1 MSFAAGAGADA
12 GRQLAGA
19 EVQAMAGPG
28 DGIRAGRGHLRAS
41 HADRDGIAGILKA
54 AFVRGMLDQGEFTLR
69 VGQALTARTHA
80 DLAALTA
87 DLPADLHADPPPWPW
102 SAGARLQPP
111 GLRPRRWIAVA
122 TVLYA
127 AVWAYVL
134 LAPNRGGYPAA
145 PMLVIGGFCAYL
157 SVWVIGLGEMALDRQ
172 FRRSAGHPPRPSPA
186 P

>member
-1 MSFAAGAGADA
+1 
-12 GRQLAGA
+12 
-19 EVQAMAGPG
+19 MAGPG
-28 DGIRAGRGHLRAS
+28 DEIAAGRGHLRAS
-41 HADRDGIAGILKA
+41 HTDRDRLVGTLKT
-54 AFVRGMLDQGEFTLR
+54 AFVQGMLDQGEFTLR
-69 VGQALTARTHA
+69 VGQALAARTYA

-87 DLPADLHADPPPWPW
+87 DLPAGLRPAPPPWPW
-102 SAGARLQPP
+102 PARARVQPS

-134 LAPNRGGYPAA
+134 LAPHGGGYPAA

-157 SVWVIGLGEMALDRQ
+157 SVWVIALGEMALDRQ
-172 FRRSAGHPPRPSPA
+172 FRRSASHPPRPSPA

>member
-1 MSFAAGAGADA
+1 
-12 GRQLAGA
+12 
-19 EVQAMAGPG
+19 MAGQG
-28 DGIRAGRGHLRAS
+28 DETAAGRGHLRAS

-54 AFVRGMLDQGEFTLR
+54 AFVQGMLDQGEFTLR

-87 DLPADLHADPPPWPW
+87 DLPTDLYADPPPWSWP
-102 SAGARLQPP
+102 ARARLQPS

-134 LAPNRGGYPAA
+134 LAPNRGGYPVG

>member
-1 MSFAAGAGADA
+1 
-12 GRQLAGA
+12 
-19 EVQAMAGPG
+19 MAGV
-28 DGIRAGRGHLRAS
+28 LTT
-41 HADRDGIAGILKA
+41 
-54 AFVRGMLDQGEFTLR
+54 AFVQGMLDQGEFTLR
-69 VGQALTARTHA
+69 VGHALAARTYA

-87 DLPADLHADPPPWPW
+87 DLPADLRAGPPPWPW
-102 SAGARLQPP
+102 PARTRLQPS

-134 LAPNRGGYPAA
+134 LAPHQGGYPAA

-157 SVWVIGLGEMALDRQ
+157 SVCVIAFGEMALDRQ
-172 FRRSAGHPPRPSPA
+172 LRRSDGHPPRPSPA

>member
-1 MSFAAGAGADA
+1 
-12 GRQLAGA
+12 
-19 EVQAMAGPG
+19 MAGPG
-28 DGIRAGRGHLRAS
+28 DETAAGRGHLRAS
-41 HADRDGIAGILKA
+41 HADRDRLVGTLKT
-54 AFVRGMLDQGEFTLR
+54 AFVQGMLDQGEFTLR
-69 VGQALTARTHA
+69 VGQALAARTYA

-87 DLPADLHADPPPWPW
+87 DLPAGLRPAPPPWPW
-102 SAGARLQPP
+102 PARARVQPS

-145 PMLVIGGFCAYL
+145 PMLIIGGFCAYL

>member
-1 MSFAAGAGADA
+1 
-12 GRQLAGA
+12 
-19 EVQAMAGPG
+19 MAGPG
-28 DGIRAGRGHLRAS
+28 DEAAAGRGHLRAS
-41 HADRDGIAGILKA
+41 HADRDRLVGTLKT
-54 AFVRGMLDQGEFTLR
+54 AFVQGMLDQGEFTLR
-69 VGQALTARTHA
+69 MGQALAGRTYA

-87 DLPADLHADPPPWPW
+87 DLPADLRQGPPPWPW
-102 SAGARLQPP
+102 PARLQPS

-172 FRRSAGHPPRPSPA
+172 FRRWAGHPPRPSPA

>member
-1 MSFAAGAGADA
+1 
-12 GRQLAGA
+12 
-19 EVQAMAGPG
+19 MAGQG
-28 DGIRAGRGHLRAS
+28 DGITAGRGHLRAS

-54 AFVRGMLDQGEFTLR
+54 AIVRGMLDQGEFTLR
-69 VGQALTARTHA
+69 VSQ
-80 DLAALTA
+80 
-87 DLPADLHADPPPWPW
+87 
-102 SAGARLQPP
+102 ARLQPP

>member
-1 MSFAAGAGADA
+1 M
-12 GRQLAGA
+12 
-19 EVQAMAGPG
+19 
-28 DGIRAGRGHLRAS
+28 
-41 HADRDGIAGILKA
+41 
-54 AFVRGMLDQGEFTLR
+54 
-69 VGQALTARTHA
+69 GQALTARTHA

-102 SAGARLQPP
+102 PARARLQPS

-157 SVWVIGLGEMALDRQ
+157 SVWVIGRRRDGPRPPVPAL
-172 FRRSAGHPPRPSPA
+172 RRPPRRPSPA

>member
-1 MSFAAGAGADA
+1 
-12 GRQLAGA
+12 
-19 EVQAMAGPG
+19 
-28 DGIRAGRGHLRAS
+28 
-41 HADRDGIAGILKA
+41 
-54 AFVRGMLDQGEFTLR
+54 MLDQGEFTLR

-87 DLPADLHADPPPWPW
+87 DLPADLYADPPPWPW
-102 SAGARLQPP
+102 PARARLQPS

-134 LAPNRGGYPAA
+134 LAPHGGGYPAA

-157 SVWVIGLGEMALDRQ
+157 SVWVIGLGEMVLDRQ
-172 FRRSAGHPPRPSPA
+172 VGRSAGHPPPSPA